1 MVRQFDGC
9 HVCPFKLETFKNTC
23 WHRVNELVEAYASY
37 VAQEFVS
44 LGVIY
49 EDHLLPVFYSGL
61 YVPRYK
67 IIFVPEWCL
76 CPVRPVLVVGV
87 YGLTV
92 VHGRALFVV
101 FGFLY

>member
-9 HVCPFKLETFKNTC
+9 HVCPFKLGTFENTC
-23 WHRVNELVEAYASY
+23 RHRVNELVEAYASY

-44 LGVIY
+44 LEVIC
-49 EDHLLPVFYSGL
+49 EDRLLPVLYSGV

-67 IIFVPEWCL
+67 IVFVPEWCL

-87 YGLTV
+87 YGLSV
-92 VHGRALFVV
+92 VRGRALFVV